1 MPQLDRIKIKGFKS
15 IKDSDVKLSSLN
27 ILIGPNG
34 AGKSNFISFFKM
46 LNEIVNARFQ
56 NYVTKY
62 GGSNA
67 LLYFGQK
74 HTDSID
80 AYLEFG
86 KNAYEFVLEPT
97 INNQMFFAKEYIS
110 YHNQSDPKPW
120 EDYHGTG
127 HKETSLIRAS
137 KNEQGQDYSIAN
149 KVLDSLKSW
158 RVYHFHDTSESSKIK
173 GNCDINDNWILRPDA
188 SNLAAFLYLLKLN
201 HFEYYS
207 NILKTVQLIAP
218 FIEDFILEPAK
229 LNSDIIRLE
238 WKHKESDDYFDISQ
252 LSDGTIRTICIATL
266 LLQPDLPSCI
276 LIDEPELGL
285 HPYAINI
292 IGSLFKSVSMKT
304 QIIASTQ
311 SLLLVDQLEPED
323 LIVVDYKNDQ
333 SVLKRPTSEELQ
345 DWLEV
350 YSLGELWEKNVLGG
364 RP

>member
-15 IKDSDVKLSSLN
+15 IKHADIKLSSLN
-27 ILIGPNG
+27 VLIGPNG

-46 LNEIVNARFQ
+46 LNEVVNERLQ
-56 NYVTKY
+56 NFVTKS

-74 HTDSID
+74 QTDSIE
-80 AYLEFG
+80 AYFEFG
-86 KNAYEFVLEPT
+86 KNTYEFVLEPT
-97 INNQMFFAKEYIS
+97 NNNQLFFAKEYIS
-110 YHNQSDPKPW
+110 YYDKSYPKPE
-120 EDYHGTG
+120 EDNLGSG
-127 HKETSLIRAS
+127 HKETSLFRAS
-137 KNEQGQDYSIAN
+137 NNKYSVAN
-149 KVLDSLKSW
+149 QQVLDSLKRW
-158 RVYHFHDTSESSKIK
+158 RVYHFHDTSESSRIK
-173 GNCDINDNWILRPDA
+173 GNCDINDNRILRPDG
-188 SNLAAFLYLLKLN
+188 SNLAAFLYLLKQN
-201 HFEYYS
+201 HFEHYS
-207 NILKTVQLIAP
+207 YILKTVQLIAP
-218 FIEDFILEPAK
+218 FIEDFILEPVK
-229 LNSDIIRLE
+229 LNLDKIRLE
-238 WKHKESDDYFDISQ
+238 WKHKESDNYFDISQ

-292 IGSLFKSVSMKT
+292 LGSLFKSVSKKT

-323 LIVVDYKNDQ
+323 LIVVDYQNDQ
-333 SVLKRPTSEELQ
+333 SIFKRPTSLELN

>member
-1 MPQLDRIKIKGFKS
+1 MPHLDRIKIKGFKS
-15 IKDSDVKLSSLN
+15 IKQSDVKLSSLN

-46 LNEIVNARFQ
+46 LNEVVNQRLQ
-56 NYVTKY
+56 NYVTKS

-110 YHNQSDPKPW
+110 YHEDNYPKPW
-120 EDYHGTG
+120 ENYLGSG
-127 HKETSLIRAS
+127 HKETSLISAS
-137 KNEQGQDYSIAN
+137 KNKQGYSVADQ
-149 KVLDSLKSW
+149 VLDSLKSW

-173 GNCDINDNWILRPDA
+173 GNCDINDNRILRPDA

-207 NILKTVQLIAP
+207 YILKTVQLIAP

-229 LNSDIIRLE
+229 LNSDTIRLE
-238 WKHKESDDYFDISQ
+238 WKHKESDNYFDISQ

-292 IGSLFKSVSMKT
+292 IGSLFKSVSKKT

-333 SVLKRPTSEELQ
+333 SILKRPTSEELQ